1 MFAFDM
7 IEKTIFILKKIKIS
21 SILANQLEYIMISY
35 ENTNSSTFQKNGR
48 I

>member
-1 MFAFDM
+1 M
-7 IEKTIFILKKIKIS
+7 IEKTIFILKKKIKIS

-35 ENTNSSTFQKNGR
+35 ENTNSSTFQKNGC